1 MANEKK
7 AAEAR
12 RWNADHA
19 KIEVE
24 EIENMEEVVGYF
36 QKKADDLRAY
46 IKREVWDFGEDAE
59 CVKKDRAILAHY
71 EAVASKIKGVDGKLL
86 GAVYELSADKLMG
99 LAVKV
104 KERPDWCE
112 NNIPDFPQVRAAL
125 EKVLDIRED
134 DRERVYRYYH
144 STSRYPKVQSG
155 RQLRQ
160 AYEFQRMMRRE
171 DDVRFSDSLAISLK
185 RAIREYTNRPSGGV
199 WIVKDGGAD
208 GYTELREMPRFDSPE
223 EADEWFRRYYLE
235 ARPSAYDCT
244 GQRFTVWYKLFQRRG
259 RWWAYHCVGVDV

>member
-1 MANEKK
+1 MKTT
-7 AAEAR
+7 
-12 RWNADHA
+12 
-19 KIEVE
+19 
-24 EIENMEEVVGYF
+24 
-36 QKKADDLRAY
+36 
-46 IKREVWDFGEDAE
+46 
-59 CVKKDRAILAHY
+59 
-71 EAVASKIKGVDGKLL
+71 GKLL
-86 GAVYELSADKLMG
+86 GAVYDLSSNKLMG
-99 LAVKV
+99 LAVKI
-104 KERPDWCE
+104 KERPEWCAK
-112 NNIPDFPQVRAAL
+112 NIPDFPQVWAAL

-144 STSRYPKVQSG
+144 STSHYPQVQSG

-199 WIVKDGGAD
+199 WIVKDDGID
-208 GYTELREMPRFDSPE
+208 GYTELREMPRFDSLE
-223 EADEWFRRYYLE
+223 EADEWFRRCYYLE